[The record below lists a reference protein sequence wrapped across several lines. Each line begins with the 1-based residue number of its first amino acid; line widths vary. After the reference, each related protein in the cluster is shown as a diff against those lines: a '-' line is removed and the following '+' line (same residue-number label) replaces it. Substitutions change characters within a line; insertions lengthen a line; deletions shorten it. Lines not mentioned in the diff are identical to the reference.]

1 MAHKVRHAAAG
12 CHIAAERG
20 ERLGE
25 RAHVDIDLIL
35 EPVIACRAAAALA
48 DDAEAMRIVN
58 HDARTVFLRQRAD
71 LGQIGNIAAH
81 GEYAVGHDQAA
92 CRFRHLL
99 QLLFKVRHVVVLVAQ
114 HLAIGQLA
122 AVVEAGV
129 IFSIHDNII
138 MQADDGADNAEIG
151 LEARGEGHDR
161 VLAQELCKFVL
172 QLQMQLECA
181 V

>member
-1 MAHKVRHAAAG
+1 
-12 CHIAAERG
+12 
-20 ERLGE
+20 
-25 RAHVDIDLIL
+25 
-35 EPVIACRAAAALA
+35 
-48 DDAEAMRIVN
+48 MRIVN

-99 QLLFKVRHVVVLVAQ
+99 QLLFKVCHIVVLVAQ
-114 HLAIGQLA
+114 HLAVGQLA
-122 AVVEAGV
+122 AVIEAGMV
-129 IFSIHDNII
+129 LTVHDDIV
-138 MQADDGADNAEIG
+138 MQADNGADDAEIG
-151 LEARGEGHDR
+151 LEARGEGHDC